1 MSLFSSTNLVA
12 GPCVRF
18 DPSEFWSN
26 CGDIATLT
34 GNCATSYERKT
45 ALIKNQI
52 RKYRPQYQTV
62 KGDFRVIQKAPQG
75 ARLC

>member
-18 DPSEFWSN
+18 DPSEFWST

-34 GNCATSYERKT
+34 GDFATSYERKT

-52 RKYRPQYQTV
+52 RKYEPQYQTV
-62 KGDFRVIQKAPQG
+62 KGDFRMTQKAPQG
-75 ARLC
+75 ALC